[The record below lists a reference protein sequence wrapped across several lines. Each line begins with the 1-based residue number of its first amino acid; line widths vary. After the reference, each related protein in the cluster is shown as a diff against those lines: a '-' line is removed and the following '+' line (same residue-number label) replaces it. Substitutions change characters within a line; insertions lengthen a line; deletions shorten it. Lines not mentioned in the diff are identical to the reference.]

1 MAPVLANK
9 RFARR
14 DGRAHH
20 VRMLEYHVKARRL
33 DAHGSEVTA
42 KDARLEVDTD
52 PQGRSDAFNPAE
64 MLLGALA
71 ACIIKGTERV
81 LPALGFSLRGLE
93 VKLHAVRQDS
103 PPKIVSIDYE
113 IVVDTDEADHRV
125 ELLHTNVRKYGTIS
139 NTLAPAVPIAGSIR
153 RK

>member
-71 ACIIKGTERV
+71 ACIIKGAERV
-81 LPALGFSLRGLE
+81 LPALGFSPRGLE